1 MTRGGHKIKSG
12 APERRCIASGESG
25 PTAMMIRFVVGP
37 DAQVVPDVAGKLPG
51 RGMWISA
58 DRAAIEKVVK
68 KGLFSRA
75 AKTRVKV
82 ADDLADQV
90 EKLLRQRLTNNVA
103 MARKAGIA
111 ICGLEKVKTA
121 LETGK
126 AKLLLQASNGSERAK
141 RELRPPNG
149 EETRIQCL
157 NSDELGLAFG
167 RDNVIHAAIMPGG
180 ISKRVLLE
188 ANRLIGLQK
197 VE

>member
-25 PTAMMIRFVVGP
+25 PTVGMVRFVVGP
-37 DAQVVPDVAGKLPG
+37 DAQVVPDIAGKLPG
-51 RGMWISA
+51 RGMWVTS
-58 DRAAIEKVVK
+58 DRAAIDLAVK

-75 AKTRVKV
+75 AKTKVKV
-82 ADDLADQV
+82 ADDLSDRV

-111 ICGLEKVKTA
+111 ICGLEKVKIA

-126 AKLLLQASNGSERAK
+126 AKLLVQASDGSERAK
-141 RELRPPNG
+141 RELRPPKG
-149 EETRIQCL
+149 EETRIECL

-180 ISKRVLLE
+180 ISKRIFLE

-197 VE
+197 ET

>member
-1 MTRGGHKIKSG
+1 MTRGGHKHKSG
-12 APERRCIASGESG
+12 APERRCLASGDSG
-25 PTAMMIRFVVGP
+25 PTVGMVRFVVGP
-37 DAQVVPDVAGKLPG
+37 DAIVVPDIAGKLPG
-51 RGMWISA
+51 RGMWVTS

-75 AKTRVKV
+75 AKTKV
-82 ADDLADQV
+82 NVPDDLADQV

-141 RELRPPNG
+141 RELRPPKG
-149 EETRIQCL
+149 EETRIECL

-167 RDNVIHAAIMPGG
+167 RDSVIHAAIMPGG

-197 VE
+197 VR

>member
-1 MTRGGHKIKSG
+1 MTRGGRRDKNEI
-12 APERRCIASGESG
+12 PERRCLATGVSG
-25 PTAMMIRFVVGP
+25 PTKGMVRFVVGP
-37 DAQVVPDVAGKLPG
+37 DAQVLPDLAGKLPG
-51 RGMWISA
+51 RGMWVTA
-58 DRAAIEKVVK
+58 DREALEKVIK

-75 AKTRVKV
+75 AKTKV
-82 ADDLADQV
+82 NVSEDLADQV
-90 EKLLRQRLTNNVA
+90 VNLLRQRLGSRIA
-103 MARKAGIA
+103 MARKAGLA

-126 AKLLLQASNGSERAK
+126 AKLLVQASDGSERAK

-157 NSDELGLAFG
+157 SSNELGLAFG

-197 VE
+197 K

>member
-1 MTRGGHKIKSG
+1 MTRGGHKNKTG

-25 PTAMMIRFVVGP
+25 LTAGMVRFVVGP
-37 DAQVVPDVAGKLPG
+37 DAQVVPDIAGKLPG
-51 RGMWISA
+51 RGMWVTCDRISI
-58 DRAAIEKVVK
+58 DKVVK

-75 AKTRVKV
+75 AKTKV
-82 ADDLADQV
+82 NVAEDLADQV
-90 EKLLRQRLTNNVA
+90 EKLLRQRLANNVA

-111 ICGLEKVKTA
+111 ICGLEKVKIA

-126 AKLLLQASNGSERAK
+126 AKLLLQASDGSERAK

-149 EETRIQCL
+149 EETKIQCL

-167 RDNVIHAAIMPGG
+167 RDSVIHAAIMPGG

-197 VE
+197 VG